1 MDSAS
6 VHEYPYEKSERTSES
21 TTGLSDGTDSGSRGS
36 IIIGNVGIRL
46 HYRNFLCRLIVKA
59 GECY

>member
-1 MDSAS
+1 MNGAS
-6 VHEYPYEKSERTSES
+6 VHEYPYDKSERMSDLAGEI
-21 TTGLSDGTDSGSRGS
+21 SDGTDSGNRGS